1 MSRFN
6 FRFGLSAVC
15 AVLAILFVPASTHAQ
30 LLGFSDESSAMQRD
44 LEADYDSQLNADNLD
59 EWLQYLTRHPTHVG
73 SPGGKANA
81 EWIADKFRSWGFE
94 TRIDTYHVMF
104 PTPRERMVELVSP
117 NRYVLKLEEPEVEG
131 DRTSGITQDLLPT
144 YNAYSADGDVEGEV
158 VYVNYGIPADYDELA
173 RHGISV
179 EGKIALA
186 RYGGSW
192 RGIKPKVAAQHGA
205 IATLIYSD
213 PRDDGYF
220 QGDVYPDGPYRM
232 AQSAQRG
239 SVEDM
244 PQYPGDP
251 LTPGVGATLDAE
263 RYTVEESPTIMK
275 IPVLPISY
283 EDAQPILE
291 AMGGPVAPAAWRGA
305 LPLTYHLGPGPARVH
320 MKLAFNWDLTPAYD
334 VIAMLPGSEFPDEWV
349 VRGNHMDGWAFGAGD
364 PLSGM
369 VALMEEARSVG
380 EMVKNGWRPKR
391 TIVYAGWDAEEPGLL
406 GSTEW
411 AEDHA
416 AEIQEK
422 AVVYINSDGNGRG
435 FIGVGGSHT
444 LERLANELGDEV
456 IDPQTGISV
465 NDRLKHARAVDGA
478 PDVYTRRDRRIGPLG
493 SGSDYTPFLQHL
505 GIASLNIGFGGESG
519 GGSYHSIFDSYD
531 HYSRF
536 GDPGFAYGITLAKT
550 AGRATLRMANA
561 DVLPFRFGN
570 FADNVRMY
578 LGEVKQLAAS
588 MRTET
593 ELHNRL
599 VENDSYEIASD
610 PTKTYVPPE
619 AKEPVPHINFAPV
632 ENAVARLEAAAA
644 RYDELMTSAVSQ
656 GLLGGGT
663 GERLNNLLQGM
674 EQRMTREEGLP
685 RRPWF
690 RHMIY
695 APGFW
700 TGYGVKTLPG
710 IREGL
715 EERAWDEVDMFV
727 DEVAAALNRVS
738 DGLDQAA
745 ALLSAAEPG

>member
-1 MSRFN
+1 M
-6 FRFGLSAVC
+6 C
-15 AVLAILFVPASTHAQ
+15 
-30 LLGFSDESSAMQRD
+30 
-44 LEADYDSQLNADNLD
+44 
-59 EWLQYLTRHPTHVG
+59 TR
-73 SPGGKANA
+73 
-81 EWIADKFRSWGFE
+81 
-94 TRIDTYHVMF
+94 
-104 PTPRERMVELVSP
+104 
-117 NRYVLKLEEPEVEG
+117 
-131 DRTSGITQDLLPT
+131 
-144 YNAYSADGDVEGEV
+144 
-158 VYVNYGIPADYDELA
+158 
-173 RHGISV
+173 
-179 EGKIALA
+179 
-186 RYGGSW
+186 
-192 RGIKPKVAAQHGA
+192 
-205 IATLIYSD
+205 
-213 PRDDGYF
+213 
-220 QGDVYPDGPYRM
+220 
-232 AQSAQRG
+232 
-239 SVEDM
+239 
-244 PQYPGDP
+244 
-251 LTPGVGATLDAE
+251 GATA
-263 RYTVEESPTIMK
+263 VS
-275 IPVLPISY
+275 
-283 EDAQPILE
+283 
-291 AMGGPVAPAAWRGA
+291 
-305 LPLTYHLGPGPARVH
+305 
-320 MKLAFNWDLTPAYD
+320 
-334 VIAMLPGSEFPDEWV
+334 
-349 VRGNHMDGWAFGAGD
+349 
-364 PLSGM
+364 
-369 VALMEEARSVG
+369 ARS
-380 EMVKNGWRPKR
+380 
-391 TIVYAGWDAEEPGLL
+391 
-406 GSTEW
+406 
-411 AEDHA
+411 
-416 AEIQEK
+416 
-422 AVVYINSDGNGRG
+422 GR
-435 FIGVGGSHT
+435 
-444 LERLANELGDEV
+444 
-456 IDPQTGISV
+456 
-465 NDRLKHARAVDGA
+465 
-478 PDVYTRRDRRIGPLG
+478 
-493 SGSDYTPFLQHL
+493 GSDYTPFLQHL
-505 GIASLNIGFGGESG
+505 GIASLNIGFGGENG

-570 FADNVRMY
+570 FADNVQMY

-644 RYDELMTSAVSQ
+644 RYDELMASAVSQ